1 MTAPFGRFY
10 LPGPTEVLP
19 EVLAAQNRPMMGH
32 RGAGTEALLGGID
45 GPMKAV
51 FRTQNPVLIAAASAT
66 GFMEAAIRNGV
77 RRKVLCLVNGA
88 FSKRF
93 ATIAAACAM
102 LGAQTKLYCCSIVI
116 FSMIGRGPVHQPIR
130 QPVIA

>member
-1 MTAPFGRFY
+1 MSAPFGRFF

-32 RGAGTEALLGGID
+32 RGAGTEALLAGIA
-45 GPMKAV
+45 GPMQSA
-51 FRTQNPVLIAAASAT
+51 FRTRNPVYIAAASAT
-66 GFMEAAIRNGV
+66 GFMEAAVRNGV

-93 ATIAAACAM
+93 ANIAAACGKEVVKAEVP
-102 LGAQTKLYCCSIVI
+102 LGQAFEADQVKGLLESSGADAVTS
-116 FSMIGRGPVHQPIR
+116 R
-130 QPVIA
+130 